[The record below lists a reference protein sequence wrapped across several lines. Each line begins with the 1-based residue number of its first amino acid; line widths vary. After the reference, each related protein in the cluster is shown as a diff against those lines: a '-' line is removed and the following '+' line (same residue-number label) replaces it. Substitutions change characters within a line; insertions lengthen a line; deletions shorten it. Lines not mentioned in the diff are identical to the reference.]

1 MHVPFIVLILAILLG
16 WEYWQPF
23 FGFFKSD
30 WRARLR
36 HDGFNLAVGVF
47 NGILITLLFASL
59 WAATASWA
67 ESARFGLF
75 NVIELPLWAH
85 WIGVFLLLDVWMY
98 VWHRINHTI
107 PFLWRFHTFHHSDT
121 QMDVTTASR
130 FHVVEI
136 VLSSVLRIP
145 VIALLGVS
153 LEELVI
159 YEAVMFAVVQFH
171 HADIRLPAK
180 LDTMLS
186 WVIVTPN
193 LHKVHHSAWQPETD
207 SNYGSLFSFW
217 DRLFR
222 SKRMR
227 EDLEKIRFG
236 VDPAEPTP
244 PPSA

>member
-1 MHVPFIVLILAILLG
+1 M
-16 WEYWQPF
+16 
-23 FGFFKSD
+23 
-30 WRARLR
+30 R
-36 HDGFNLAVGVF
+36 HDGFNLAIGVA

-59 WAATASWA
+59 WAVTSSWA
-67 ESARFGLF
+67 ESTSFGLF
-75 NVIELPLWAH
+75 NIVELPVWVH

-136 VLSSVLRIP
+136 VLSSVLRVP

-153 LEELVI
+153 LEELVM

-171 HADIRLPAK
+171 HADIGLPTK
-180 LDTMLS
+180 LDSMLS

-227 EDLEKIRFG
+227 EDLDKIRFG
-236 VDPAEPTP
+236 VGLKSHLGKKND
-244 PPSA
+244 